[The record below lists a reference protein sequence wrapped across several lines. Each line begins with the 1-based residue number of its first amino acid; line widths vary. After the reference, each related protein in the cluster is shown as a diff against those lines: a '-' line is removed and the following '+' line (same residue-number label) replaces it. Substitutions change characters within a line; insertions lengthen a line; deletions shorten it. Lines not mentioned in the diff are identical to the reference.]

1 MFDYEPRDEIR
12 SLTAEEKFKS
22 DFFDTLV
29 DAAISSVTTRFE
41 QIRKWFKLFGFLC
54 NAESMRS
61 LYRESTLRAHC
72 KEFELKMG
80 NIHAEELEMEL
91 NGFVCVVEQDKD
103 LRYAKDFLDYIYK
116 HELNEIYPNMAIGLR
131 VLLTTPV
138 TVASAERSF
147 SRMKIIKNVLRSTMN
162 NDRLSALGMISIEN
176 ETARSLDYE
185 DLVNRFAEKKVRIK
199 PFV

>member
-1 MFDYEPRDEIR
+1 
-12 SLTAEEKFKS
+12 
-22 DFFDTLV
+22 
-29 DAAISSVTTRFE
+29 
-41 QIRKWFKLFGFLC
+41 
-54 NAESMRS
+54 MRS

-80 NIHAEELEMEL
+80 DIHAEELEMEL
-91 NGFVCVVEQDKD
+91 NRFVCVVEQDKD
-103 LRYAKDFLDYIYK
+103 LRYAKDFIDYIYK
-116 HELNEIYPNMAIGLR
+116 HELNEIYPNMAIRLR

-162 NDRLSALGMISIEN
+162 NDRLSALGMISIET

-185 DLVNRFAEKKVRIK
+185 DLVNRFAEIK
-199 PFV
+199 QE